1 MRKGGNGNYR
11 HYQHQPINLRE
22 QPRAAAKRGYGCVIP
37 QGESDFYITS
47 PACLL
52 RRQNKQ
58 REGLCHER
66 KHSHPITHTCCR
78 RGSAKIAPI
87 FDLAAEIDFS
97 SAQKWQN

>member
-1 MRKGGNGNYR
+1 MAIIAIISTSPLTSGSS
-11 HYQHQPINLRE
+11 QE
-22 QPRAAAKRGYGCVIP
+22 QQQNAAGCVIP

-87 FDLAAEIDFS
+87 FDLAAEIVFS
-97 SAQKWQN
+97 SAQKWRN